1 MRRREFIA
9 VLGGAAAAWPLAVSA
24 QQPAMPVIG
33 FLHLGTADAYTSN
46 ALTVFRRGLQE
57 TGFVEGQNV
66 AIEYR
71 YADNKY
77 DRLPELAS
85 DLVRRRVAVILELS
99 GGSPTALA
107 AKAATSMIPIVV
119 AFGSDPVKLGLAAS
133 LNRPGG
139 NVTGATFFTTEL
151 VSKRL
156 ELLCELVPQART
168 IGYLR
173 TGPQLSTV
181 VHEQMAVDA
190 LASAR
195 SLARQLLIVKVDKA
209 EELEA
214 AFSTLTGKHA
224 DALLIASAPFFDIV
238 EVTNQ
243 LAAMALKSKLPSMY
257 QYHAFAAAGGLM
269 SFGANQSEAFRQAG
283 IYTGRILK
291 GEKPA
296 DLPFQQSTKL
306 ELTINLKTAK
316 ALGITIPQSLI
327 VAADEVIE

>member
-1 MRRREFIA
+1 MAASSHLGAGIGKPPWDSISVPEIRQLADQLCKSPKRARHRRQGDRVRRREFISLLA
-9 VLGGAAAAWPLAVSA
+9 SAATAWPLAARA
-24 QQPAMPVIG
+24 QQQGMPVIG

-46 ALTVFRRGLQE
+46 ALAVFRRGLQE

-71 YADNKY
+71 YADNKS
-77 DRLPELAS
+77 DRLPELAA
-85 DLVRRRVAVILELS
+85 DLVRRRVAVIVELS
-99 GGSPTALA
+99 GGSATALA
-107 AKAATSMIPIVV
+107 AKTATSTIPIVV

-139 NVTGATFFTTEL
+139 NVTGATFFATEL

-181 VHEQMAVDA
+181 VHEQMAADA
-190 LASAR
+190 IASAR

-214 AFSTLTGKHA
+214 AFSTLTAKHA
-224 DALLIASAPFFDIV
+224 DALLIASAPFL
-238 EVTNQ
+238 T
-243 LAAMALKSKLPSMY
+243 LWRL
-257 QYHAFAAAGGLM
+257 
-269 SFGANQSEAFRQAG
+269 
-283 IYTGRILK
+283 RISSR
-291 GEKPA
+291 P
-296 DLPFQQSTKL
+296 
-306 ELTINLKTAK
+306 
-316 ALGITIPQSLI
+316 
-327 VAADEVIE
+327 